1 MEDVDDD
8 SLFVIDPAGTDIHG
22 EAARLRARGPVN
34 RVLLPGGLEAW
45 SVTGYHAARQVLAD
59 ERFSKNAREHWP
71 AYAEGALAPDFPLI
85 AWARMDNMSTNEGE
99 QHNRQRKLVA
109 GAFSPQRIAS
119 LRPRVERVVARAL
132 DELAE
137 YAAKRPDEPVDLKAH
152 YAHQVATRVIG
163 ELLGVPEGD
172 PDGILDLA
180 GYVEPDPQKA
190 RADFLALQSRI
201 AALVT
206 EKRREPGEDLISDL
220 IAASPGSGC
229 PVDHSGSAAG
239 AESGTGAAAAGAT
252 DADADAE
259 LVGLAQLMFNT
270 GAEPARN
277 LIVNAVLA
285 LLTRPGQLALARN
298 GEVDWEDVVEE
309 TLRADAPVAHLP
321 FRFATEDVTIDGV
334 TISRG
339 DPVLVAFAATGRDPE
354 LHGPDAGEFDIRR
367 ADKRHVA
374 FGHGVHR
381 CVGPSL
387 TRMEVRIAVEALF
400 ARFPDLRLAVEPSE
414 LSGQGTFIMNGRST
428 LPIRL

>member
-1 MEDVDDD
+1 MDDD

-22 EAARLRARGPVN
+22 EAARLRARGPVT
-34 RVLLPGGLEAW
+34 RVLLPGGLAAW
-45 SVTGYHAARQVLAD
+45 SVTGYHAARQILAD

-71 AYAEGALAPDFPLI
+71 AYVQGDLAPDFPLI

-109 GAFSPQRIAS
+109 GAFSPQRIAA
-119 LRPRVERVVARAL
+119 LRPRVERIVARAL

-137 YAAKRPDEPVDLKAH
+137 HAAKQPGEPVDLKAQ

-172 PDGILDLA
+172 PDGILGLA

-190 RADFLALQSRI
+190 RADFLAMQSKI
-201 AALVT
+201 SALVV

-220 IAASPGSGC
+220 IEASAPSGGC
-229 PVDHSGSAAG
+229 PVAGVHAGSDTDSDAAP
-239 AESGTGAAAAGAT
+239 
-252 DADADAE
+252 DADAE

-285 LLTRPGQLALARN
+285 LLLRPGQRALAAN
-298 GEVDWEDVVEE
+298 SEVDWEDVVEE
-309 TLRADAPVAHLP
+309 TLRADAPVANLP
-321 FRFATEDVTIDGV
+321 FRFATEDVEVAGV

-339 DPVLVAFAATGRDPE
+339 DPVVVGYSATGRDPE
-354 LHGPDAGEFDIRR
+354 LHGADAGEFDVLR

-381 CVGPSL
+381 CVGPAL

-400 ARFPDLRLAVEPSE
+400 ARFPDLRLAVEPDE
-414 LSGQGTFIMNGRST
+414 LAGQGTFIMNGRRT
-428 LPIRL
+428 LPIHL